1 MFFFLDDFTE
11 NYWHNW
17 NYEYDDHHTILFNF
31 KSNKWVT
38 NLPKLP
44 LQLNLKLEC
53 RIFAPISTT
62 IFHNKDGEKYVW

>member
-1 MFFFLDDFTE
+1 MVFFLDDFTE
-11 NYWHNW
+11 NYWHNVI
-17 NYEYDDHHTILFNF
+17 NEYDDLHTILFNF

-44 LQLNLKLEC
+44 LQLNLQMEC
-53 RIFAPISTT
+53 KIFAPISTT